1 MLNYLDSVFE
11 YQATMDVLSKY
22 GMPSNLSEFESRPA
36 FSEMVSPKYQNQN
49 LTASLQ
55 ILANEAVFKYLYI
68 NQRSSTQ
75 EFKDILSQFGIDL
88 KAITKKSNLFTPTNM
103 IESKVE
109 NNMNKDGIGRTAVMN
124 KFLSLAS
131 QYNLKLSDKAIV
143 WAYQT
148 MDDRLI
154 LKDTFGQLN
163 EQDQR
168 VIAII
173 GNILGMFADG
183 AKDPIPAALQM
194 NEVNASTT
202 LAMIGIGLDPEFA
215 LAFNFLPEVRKAALA
230 VQQSSTDAHDAEAV
244 GKIAREVSVVIGRD
258 ASMLNGIDV
267 STEIRS
273 SEINGIVSIIAAH
286 TPVRDA
292 MREQQRAWIRDHEGG
307 VVEGR
312 DIGTVVFPD
321 AILKIFLTASPEV
334 RAERRVGQN
343 GGDIQAVAASI
354 AERDHLDSTRL
365 DSPLKPSHD
374 SVVVDSSRRT
384 IDEVVAEIVTHFEK
398 VDHG

>member
-1 MLNYLDSVFE
+1 M
-11 YQATMDVLSKY
+11 
-22 GMPSNLSEFESRPA
+22 
-36 FSEMVSPKYQNQN
+36 
-49 LTASLQ
+49 
-55 ILANEAVFKYLYI
+55 
-68 NQRSSTQ
+68 
-75 EFKDILSQFGIDL
+75 
-88 KAITKKSNLFTPTNM
+88 
-103 IESKVE
+103 
-109 NNMNKDGIGRTAVMN
+109 
-124 KFLSLAS
+124 
-131 QYNLKLSDKAIV
+131 
-143 WAYQT
+143 
-148 MDDRLI
+148 
-154 LKDTFGQLN
+154 
-163 EQDQR
+163 R
-168 VIAII
+168 VIAI
-173 GNILGMFADG
+173 DG
-183 AKDPIPAALQM
+183 PAGAGK
-194 NEVNASTT
+194 STVARQVST
-202 LAMIGIGLDPEFA
+202 ATGLRYLDTGAMYRC
-215 LAFNFLPEVRKAALA
+215 VALA
-230 VQQSSTDAHDAEAV
+230 VRQSSTDANDAEAV

-258 ASMLNGIDV
+258 AAMLNGTEV
-267 STEIRS
+267 SSEIRS
-273 SEINGIVSIIAAH
+273 SEINSIVSIIAAH

-384 IDEVVAEIVTHFEK
+384 IDEVVAEIVTHFER